1 MMAATPCGVA
11 PERIAPYCE
20 GNADE
25 NHGTESRR
33 RPVRDLD
40 VQLDSHRRRVRPG
53 AVHPSRP
60 IPSPGAGTR
69 GRRGLSVA
77 IGPEC
82 DRKPARRPARDRV
95 DPRGCVRPLRA
106 DRLPGREILPVRPE
120 VGILRPRAAAS
131 VCPAAERL
139 DGDRAA
145 DPSPP
150 SPPKPGEKPRPT
162 PPSPWKP
169 LFYNNDFRYLDRP
182 DNPFHDPFDFLKRIS
197 PTPSGN
203 LKVDVGGE
211 FRWQGRGE
219 DNRRLTGEQN
229 NFNLFREKLYLDAWY
244 RDRFRMFVDVFW
256 ADASRQNAPPS
267 SSTSTTAT
275 SSTPSSRP
283 SSSRS
288 ARGPCRAGSARV
300 SNCSSATSGWS
311 RRWTGRTAPGRS
323 TTWRTGSIGARRW
336 TSTSSGPGPTRSW
349 RDEFDK
355 ADSSRQ
361 FFGAY
366 LVYKGIP
373 NQTVDLYYLGLLES
387 DPLVQGR
394 NGALGDFA
402 VHTLG
407 TRWQGSRED
416 WLWEVETA
424 YQFGHQS
431 NLTRNAGMATGGLGR
446 AFSKWWARP
455 ELWFYYDYASG
466 TQNPGDGYATFNQ
479 LFPLGHKYFGYMDI
493 VGRQN
498 ILDPNVV
505 MKFYPSKRV
514 NFLLWYHHFNL
525 ASARDS
531 LYNAAGA
538 AIRTDPTGRAGTYVG
553 DELDIAINLILNP
566 HADWQFGVSH
576 FWAGPFVER
585 TATTPAQ
592 ARDGSFFYTQFMF
605 RF

>member
-1 MMAATPCGVA
+1 MRST
-11 PERIAPYCE
+11 
-20 GNADE
+20 
-25 NHGTESRR
+25 
-33 RPVRDLD
+33 
-40 VQLDSHRRRVRPG
+40 
-53 AVHPSRP
+53 
-60 IPSPGAGTR
+60 
-69 GRRGLSVA
+69 
-77 IGPEC
+77 
-82 DRKPARRPARDRV
+82 ARRAGV
-95 DPRGCVRPLRA
+95 VRF
-106 DRLPGREILPVRPE
+106 
-120 VGILRPRAAAS
+120 GILTCSLTLIAAAS
-131 VCPAAERL
+131 AHEPSTPQDRSQARGPGHANAEDFPPPSARNAIASPQGVPPATGSTH
-139 DGDRAA
+139 GDACGHCGQIGCSGGRFCRF
-145 DPSPP
+145 DPKSGFFALGQPHQYVPP
-150 SPPKPGEKPRPT
+150 PSGWTVIVPPIPPPASPPKPGEKPRPT
-162 PPSPWKP
+162 PPGPWKP

-197 PTPSGN
+197 PTPSGD
-203 LKVDVGGE
+203 LKVDLGGE

-244 RDRFRMFVDVFW
+244 RDRFRLFVDVFW
-256 ADASRQNAPPS
+256 ADASRQNAPPVFFDINHGDILNAFVEAKLFEVGEGTVS
-267 SSTSTTAT
+267 GRFGARQQLLFGNQRLVSPLDWANSPRTFDDVANGLYRSKTLDIDVFW
-275 SSTPSSRP
+275 SRP
-283 SSSRS
+283 NEIL
-288 ARGPCRAGSARV
+288 AR
-300 SNCSSATSGWS
+300 
-311 RRWTGRTAPGRS
+311 
-323 TTWRTGSIGARRW
+323 
-336 TSTSSGPGPTRSW
+336 
-349 RDEFDK
+349 EFDK
-355 ADSSRQ
+355 ADASRQ
-361 FFGAY
+361 FFGSY
-366 LVYKGIP
+366 LVYKGIA

-407 TRWQGSRED
+407 TRWQGGRAN

-566 HADWQFGVSH
+566 HADWQFGASH
-576 FWAGPFVER
+576 FWAGPYVER

-592 ARDGSFFYTQFMF
+592 ARDGSFFYTQFVF